1 MNRIPKRK
9 KGIAYYYF
17 NGVNMQLTYDMGT
30 TSDIERFKSKNYF
43 DSKNARLFQ
52 QSINNLLSTIQ

>member
-9 KGIAYYYF
+9 KGIVYYYF

-43 DSKNARLFQ
+43 DSKNARLFYQ
-52 QSINNLLSTIQ
+52 EVNNLLSTIQ